1 MLINAQC
8 WRQSTAFPVFKL
20 LPAPC
25 ITTICIAFTRIEQHG
40 IWVFYCAFLYR
51 VELMHIRMSQL
62 HVERSVHSTT
72 IQQYLNTVVTAGLS
86 LFRSLVRSALVR
98 GDLTPPTLLPHW
110 TCPLKMP
117 SKCFVFIVIF
127 LLNT

>member
-8 WRQSTAFPVFKL
+8 WPQSTAFPVFKL

-25 ITTICIAFTRIEQHG
+25 ITTICIAFTGIEQHG

-51 VELMHIRMSQL
+51 VELIHIRMSQL

-72 IQQYLNTVVTAGLS
+72 VQQYLNAVVTAGLS
-86 LFRSLVRSALVR
+86 LFRSLVRSALVS
-98 GDLTPPTLLPHW
+98 GDLTQPPSHPIGPIL
-110 TCPLKMP
+110 
-117 SKCFVFIVIF
+117 SKCPKSAMR
-127 LLNT
+127 LS